1 MRALVTGGTGFIGS
15 NLTRRLLALGHEVII
30 TGNQTEQQVGVGK
43 ILEPSLLGIDWRQIH
58 DIDVTF
64 HLAANN
70 DTLCTDRDAMMRANV
85 EASEYLF
92 EKCLKAGCRK
102 FIYASSTAVYGNE
115 PAPYVEDKTLLSP
128 LNWYGESKAILEEAA
143 TMFAEENNVQMVGLR
158 YCNVYGPGESHK
170 GHRASMIYQ
179 IIVQMRNR
187 TPPKLFKYG
196 EQRRDYIHIDDAVE
210 ANLRAWEYDKSDI
223 FNCGGGTA
231 TSFIDIYHN
240 IADAMYYAPY
250 NLSGPLWI
258 DNPYEKTYQSYTEC
272 DMKKARTH
280 LGFEP
285 KVSIK
290 EGIRSYVTACDSVC
304 AIH

>member
-1 MRALVTGGTGFIGS
+1 MAKCLVTGGTGFIGS
-15 NLTRRLLALGHEVII
+15 NLARRLVALGHEVII
-30 TGNQTEQQVGVGK
+30 TGNQTEQQVGVPK

-70 DTLCTDRDAMMRANV
+70 DTLCTDKDAMLRANV

-92 EKCLKAGCRK
+92 EKCFKARCRT

-115 PAPYVEDKTLLSP
+115 PAPYIEDQTPLAP

-143 TMFAEENNVQMVGLR
+143 TMFAEDHDATMVGLR

-179 IIVQMRNR
+179 IMKKLVHGQAPR
-187 TPPKLFKYG
+187 LFKYG
-196 EQRRDYIHIDDAVE
+196 EQRRDYIYVEDAVE
-210 ANLRAWEYDKSDI
+210 ANLRAWEYGKPGV
-223 FNCGGGTA
+223 FNCGGGRA
-231 TSFIDIYHN
+231 TSFIDIYQE
-240 IADAMYYAPY
+240 IAAALGSDIEVE
-250 NLSGPLWI
+250 WI
-258 DNPYEKTYQSYTEC
+258 DNPHEKTYQTYTEC

-285 KVSIK
+285 LVSIK
-290 EGIRSYVTACDSVC
+290 EGIRSYVTACGSVC
-304 AIH
+304 AIR